1 MARKTLTAEE
11 VEQLSG
17 ELAKERERHGGD
29 AFERHHKLAVDM
41 GSIITHL
48 REPAR

>member
-11 VEQLSG
+11 FEQLSG
-17 ELAKERERHGGD
+17 EFAKERERHGGD
-29 AFERHHKLAVDM
+29 AFERHHKLVVDM

>member
-1 MARKTLTAEE
+1 MARKTLTAGEF
-11 VEQLSG
+11 EQVAQAF
-17 ELAKERERHGGD
+17 AKEREKHGGD
-29 AFERHHKLAVDM
+29 AFERNHKLVVDM